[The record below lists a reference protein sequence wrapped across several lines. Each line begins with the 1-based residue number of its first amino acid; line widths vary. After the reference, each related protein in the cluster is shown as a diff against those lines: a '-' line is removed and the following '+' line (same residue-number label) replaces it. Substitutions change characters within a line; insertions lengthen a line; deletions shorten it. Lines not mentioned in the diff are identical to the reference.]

1 MERGGCS
8 KRKSSQA
15 QVEEINFEEYARN
28 ISNDIKELE
37 EIHNK
42 DEEIIE
48 NNNLPTSEK
57 VKRKRMSRAI
67 DKILKTMVKLVNQCN
82 IEGFVYGIIP
92 EDGKP
97 ISAASENLHYWWK
110 EKVKFDRNGPAAI
123 MKYKFE
129 GGFNNVMFNRDNY
142 ASLRNLHDLP
152 DPTLGS
158 LLSCLVH
165 SCDPPAKRYVLFK

>member
-1 MERGGCS
+1 MEHGGCS
-8 KRKSSQA
+8 KGK

-37 EIHNK
+37 ELHK
-42 DEEIIE
+42 DQEINE
-48 NNNLPTSEK
+48 NNLPSEK
-57 VKRKRMSRAI
+57 AKRRKMSRAI
-67 DKILKTMVKLVNQCN
+67 DNILKRMVRLVDQCN

-123 MKYKFE
+123 MKYKQE
-129 GGFNNVMFNRDNY
+129 GGFQVFGSNENMFNRDHNY
-142 ASLRNLHDLP
+142 VSLRNLHDLP
-152 DPTLGS
+152 DTTLGP
-158 LLSCLVH
+158 LLSCLMH
-165 SCDPPAKRYVLFK
+165 SCDPPAKRYELLK